1 MVCFFFM
8 CESAL
13 RFMPHCGLQKFAGV
27 EIVLLNHFFTPDA
40 KVAYFTQAFSVS
52 CFVSPSVALWSSE
65 LLKYRGR
72 EMKHQGEQQNS
83 CEAGFSHC
91 TYIEMLCGSSV

>member
-1 MVCFFFM
+1 MVCFFFFFM

-40 KVAYFTQAFSVS
+40 KVAYFT
-52 CFVSPSVALWSSE
+52 
-65 LLKYRGR
+65 
-72 EMKHQGEQQNS
+72 
-83 CEAGFSHC
+83 
-91 TYIEMLCGSSV
+91 